1 MKNKKS
7 TRAEYETESLG
18 AIEFSPEMT
27 EMIENAIDSAE
38 AELEE
43 AGTVEI
49 HFRWQKE
56 SLNVVKSAA
65 AAIGIS
71 YQDYIKH
78 VAYRQALDDLA
89 KRQSVRDGL

>member
-7 TRAEYETESLG
+7 KRVDFEMEDVG
-18 AIEFSPEMT
+18 AVQFSPEMT

-56 SLNVVKSAA
+56 SMNVVKSAA
-65 AAIGIS
+65 AAIGVS

-78 VAYRQALDDLA
+78 VAYTQALDDLA